1 MADITLKDRFG
12 EQKVFSGVDTVVLNT
27 TEDGVTQVFSK
38 GVAVS
43 GVEIVPD
50 FSDGDMPVS
59 AGEDIL
65 VKTAVIKKPE
75 TLLPDNIAEGVEVAG
90 VVGTLSMQEVLEN
103 VPVELDFT
111 GGNQTI
117 SAPEGYLVKTAVIQK
132 PDTLTPSNIAKDV
145 IIAGVVG
152 THEGGGGVELP
163 QLHAPTI
170 SISKDTLTITNPS
183 NNGDFVTGY
192 KILNNGAEVTTVT
205 NATVDLTAVFTEAND
220 YTITVKAIGTNFAD
234 SEDSNAVNYTN
245 IYYSITNTLTYCTSD
260 NPAISIRKGLSYT
273 ATITAESGYDMGN
286 ATVSITM
293 GGTAVSGAYNNGV
306 IQIPN
311 ITGDLVINIEAG
323 IYSGLK
329 WTELSFGGSKNVT
342 GDEDVLYVYRPNMS
356 KISKST
362 DGVNWQE
369 LSITSPPS
377 VYNYAYLVYGNGK
390 FVYFVASSGIFY
402 SDDEGATWSTV
413 AFPYDIS
420 SGYSLSGA
428 HYGNGK
434 YVCVAYNKSLKKIV
448 VFSSE
453 DLQNWSYK
461 SIELNSDAG
470 FNRGFDFVNNKFFL
484 YDTFPYYS
492 VGPKLHYSDDAVN
505 WSTITIDETKKLMLS
520 PCINNF
526 IAYGEG
532 KYIIKGN
539 KTNQYAVS
547 TDLKNWTYPNGVSDN
562 DCSRKLAYGNGI
574 FLQIREAYETTS
586 KDGGVTWET
595 VTPAIKKDYLE
606 WLVFFKNRFIA
617 GNPSKLWYSEI
628 IPQ

>member
-50 FSDGDMPVS
+50 FSGGDMHVS

-152 THEGGGGVELP
+152 THEGSGGVELP

-170 SISKDTLTITNPS
+170 SISEDTLTITNSS

-245 IYYSITNTLTYCTSD
+245 IYYSVTYNLTNCTS
-260 NPAISIRKGLSYT
+260 NNTAPSFRKDSEYSATFAPTGGYT
-273 ATITAESGYDMGN
+273 MVGSN
-286 ATVSITM
+286 ATVIMNGIDVTSTCFVIVDKN
-293 GGTAVSGAYNNGV
+293 TA
-306 IQIPN
+306 
-311 ITGDLVINIEAG
+311 T
-323 IYSGLK
+323 
-329 WTELSFGGSKNVT
+329 
-342 GDEDVLYVYRPNMS
+342 
-356 KISKST
+356 
-362 DGVNWQE
+362 
-369 LSITSPPS
+369 LSITNVRRPIRCRCPGWPYRHTVFGIYNLERLDIT
-377 VYNYAYLVYGNGK
+377 VYLKTKWYAYLRSYQLCSVGIDKHQVSRIAPVWSG
-390 FVYFVASSGIFY
+390 SSDF
-402 SDDEGATWSTV
+402 
-413 AFPYDIS
+413 IS
-420 SGYSLSGA
+420 YSLVILPVPSI
-428 HYGNGK
+428 YR
-434 YVCVAYNKSLKKIV
+434 
-448 VFSSE
+448 
-453 DLQNWSYK
+453 SYH
-461 SIELNSDAG
+461 SC
-470 FNRGFDFVNNKFFL
+470 
-484 YDTFPYYS
+484 
-492 VGPKLHYSDDAVN
+492 
-505 WSTITIDETKKLMLS
+505 W
-520 PCINNF
+520 
-526 IAYGEG
+526 
-532 KYIIKGN
+532 
-539 KTNQYAVS
+539 
-547 TDLKNWTYPNGVSDN
+547 
-562 DCSRKLAYGNGI
+562 
-574 FLQIREAYETTS
+574 
-586 KDGGVTWET
+586 
-595 VTPAIKKDYLE
+595 
-606 WLVFFKNRFIA
+606 
-617 GNPSKLWYSEI
+617 
-628 IPQ
+628 